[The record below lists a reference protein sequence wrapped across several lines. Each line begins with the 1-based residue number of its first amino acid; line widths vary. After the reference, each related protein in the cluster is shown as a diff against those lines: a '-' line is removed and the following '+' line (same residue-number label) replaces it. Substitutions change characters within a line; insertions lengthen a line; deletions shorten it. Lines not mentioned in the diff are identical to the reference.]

1 MCIILFDRRLIAHRE
16 KVIKEGGVVTSP
28 THKTKVNQSLQT
40 QSEEQ
45 QRRKAPPPPTTAETT
60 TSSTVESVSVE
71 PLDLAGVQ
79 LRDKGH
85 VSLTRNRPKSEI
97 YATRPAPPPPRRIDS
112 LKPSLVSPS
121 LNKIS
126 AINEESL
133 VENKTTSEDARVPPN
148 EKKNLEASNEVVDD
162 NSSEEGTVEA
172 VSPDT
177 KKRIASYLS
186 RAGHSLQIVEED
198 TTEEKPIQLPSEFP
212 PEVAAEM
219 IDVVRNR

>member
-1 MCIILFDRRLIAHRE
+1 M
-16 KVIKEGGVVTSP
+16 KERGVVTSP
-28 THKTKVNQSLQT
+28 THKTKVNQSLKT

-45 QRRKAPPPPTTAETT
+45 QRRKAPPPPATAETT

-85 VSLTRNRPKSEI
+85 VSLTRNRPKSEM

-133 VENKTTSEDARVPPN
+133 VENKTISEDARVPN
-148 EKKNLEASNEVVDD
+148 EKKNLEASNEVIDD
-162 NSSEEGTVEA
+162 NSSEEGTMEA

-177 KKRIASYLS
+177 KRRIASYLS
-186 RAGHSLQIVEED
+186 RAGHSLQIVEEN

>member
-1 MCIILFDRRLIAHRE
+1 MEERSI
-16 KVIKEGGVVTSP
+16 VTSP
-28 THKTKVNQSLQT
+28 THKTKAKQSLQT
-40 QSEEQ
+40 QLEEQ
-45 QRRKAPPPPTTAETT
+45 QRRKAPPPPATAETT

-79 LRDKGH
+79 VRDKGH
-85 VSLTRNRPKSEI
+85 VSLTRNRPQSEM
-97 YATRPAPPPPRRIDS
+97 YASRPAPPPPRRTDS
-112 LKPSLVSPS
+112 LKPALVSPS

-133 VENKTTSEDARVPPN
+133 IENKTPSEDDARVSN
-148 EKKNLEASNEVVDD
+148 EKKDFEASNEVIED
-162 NSSEEGTVEA
+162 NSSEEGTTEA
-172 VSPDT
+172 VSPAT

-186 RAGHSLQIVEED
+186 RAGHSLQIVEEN

>member
-1 MCIILFDRRLIAHRE
+1 MEER
-16 KVIKEGGVVTSP
+16 GVVTSP
-28 THKTKVNQSLQT
+28 THKTKAKQSLQT

-60 TSSTVESVSVE
+60 SSTVESVSVE
-71 PLDLAGVQ
+71 PLDLAGIQ
-79 LRDKGH
+79 LRDKGN
-85 VSLTRNRPKSEI
+85 VSLTRNRPKSEM

-121 LNKIS
+121 LDKIT

-133 VENKTTSEDARVPPN
+133 VENKTPSDDAGVSN
-148 EKKNLEASNEVVDD
+148 EKKNIEASSEVIDD

-172 VSPDT
+172 VSPAT
-177 KKRIASYLS
+177 KKRIASYLT
-186 RAGHSLQIVEED
+186 RAGHSSLQIVEEN